1 MKLDEFNKCIGRFF
15 AEVVSP
21 KAKPN
26 TQFKIGFAGAVG
38 RLAVQPDQ
46 LADMQA
52 AGIVDKDGDVKLDL
66 LKKGLE
72 GGFAATKE
80 YHVEKLGLYFSKDDL
95 DKFIRLC
102 ETGKAD

>member
-1 MKLDEFNKCIGRFF
+1 MKLEEFNNCIGRFF
-15 AEVVSP
+15 TEVVAP

-26 TQFKIGFAGAVG
+26 TQFKIGFAGAIG
-38 RLAVQPDQ
+38 KLAVQPDQ
-46 LADMQA
+46 LAGMQE

-80 YHVEKLGLYFSKDDL
+80 YYVEKLGLYFSKDDL
-95 DKFIRLC
+95 DKFIKLC
-102 ETGKAD
+102 ETGQAS